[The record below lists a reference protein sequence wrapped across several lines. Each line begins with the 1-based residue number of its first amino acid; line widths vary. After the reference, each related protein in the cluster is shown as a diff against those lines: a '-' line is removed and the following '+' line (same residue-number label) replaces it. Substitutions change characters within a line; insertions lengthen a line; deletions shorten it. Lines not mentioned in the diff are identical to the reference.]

1 MNRIFKFSF
10 TFLLMLVFINCTSN
24 INTKGS
30 KETVLSGLD
39 SINIENNK
47 SIIDSKENI
56 TKGYIFNDSLF
67 DIRADMKKDHRFFG
81 YQKPNIT
88 SKKLILFSIFTNDI
102 DGNPFKCELGS
113 YYDMTDSEGLEI
125 KYQKTQGDF
134 IETIISNEN
143 GEKTIVY
150 FEKKWIILELK

>member
-1 MNRIFKFSF
+1 M
-10 TFLLMLVFINCTSN
+10 
-24 INTKGS
+24 NTKES
-30 KETVLSGLD
+30 KETVLSSLD

-56 TKGYIFNDSLF
+56 NKGYIFNDSLF
-67 DIRADMKKDHRFFG
+67 DIRADMKKDHSFFG

-125 KYQKTQGDF
+125 KYQNTQGDF

-143 GEKTIVY
+143 GEKTVVY

>member
-67 DIRADMKKDHRFFG
+67 DIRADMKKDYRFFG

-88 SKKLILFSIFTNDI
+88 SKN
-102 DGNPFKCELGS
+102 
-113 YYDMTDSEGLEI
+113 
-125 KYQKTQGDF
+125 
-134 IETIISNEN
+134 
-143 GEKTIVY
+143 
-150 FEKKWIILELK
+150 